1 MKRHQLIP
9 KKNMLITS
17 LFILLI
23 HATSAPTASAQNC
36 RSLGQLVGDIWN
48 KWGETIIKVGCV
60 AKAVGETAATGGA
73 SLPATVVRSA
83 QCIKNASKYKEAAE
97 AMVGVFN
104 ALADNG
110 PATIGP
116 RRIEFGSRQNGT
128 LIGRVDRT
136 FISVY
141 PMDKP
146 SVTFK
151 IKKLD
156 GEGSIDAV
164 ICKVDAD
171 GRLTNLA
178 TVSFSENDPNGKE
191 VSKSVSGVENQ
202 LVQIRLDGKTALR
215 KFQYELYVT
224 K

>member
-1 MKRHQLIP
+1 MKRLQ
-9 KKNMLITS
+9 KNHKRAVMIAS
-17 LFILLI
+17 LLLVLL
-23 HATSAPTASAQNC
+23 HATNAPTASAQNC
-36 RSLGQLVGDIWN
+36 RSAGQVVGDIWK

-60 AKAVGETAATGGA
+60 AKAVAETAGSGGA
-73 SLPATVVRSA
+73 SLPASVAQSA
-83 QCIKNASKYKEAAE
+83 QCIKNATKYKEAAE
-97 AMVGVFN
+97 SMVRLFN

-128 LIGRVDRT
+128 LIGRLDRT
-136 FISVY
+136 FLSVY

-151 IKKLD
+151 VKKLD
-156 GEGSIDAV
+156 GEGALEGV

-171 GRLTNLA
+171 GRLTSLA
-178 TVSFSENDPNGKE
+178 TFSFGENDPNGKE
-191 VSKSVSGVENQ
+191 ITKVVSGVDNQ